1 MQYVDLEDIIFFI
14 PFIYFSLAGFAYLY
28 TRKRFR

>member
-1 MQYVDLEDIIFFI
+1 MQYVDLEDFIFII
-14 PFIYFSLAGFAYLY
+14 PFIYFSLSGIAYLY

>member
-1 MQYVDLEDIIFFI
+1 MQCVDLEDIIFFI